1 MTESALPI
9 GPVSPVR
16 ANLTSKGVREC
27 PAARGQSCLGWLRLQ
42 AAYLLGLPALP
53 AVISFAFVI
62 SPPITLHFFSKGK
75 ERRGLGRCQV
85 PYHSPREGRTMIIY
99 KRVGARVGL
108 MGNPSDGFGGKTL
121 ATLISD
127 FSASVVLWESPKIE
141 ILPHPLFDPMC
152 FGSLEDLAST
162 ASFDGYYGGLR
173 LVYAACKKFY
183 QWCVEAGV
191 KLKRHNFSIQYDT
204 TIPRQVG
211 LAGSSAIVTA
221 IVKGLMELHELT
233 EDDVPLSLQP
243 SLVLSVETEELGISA
258 GLQDRVVQV
267 YGGLVYMDFDR
278 DYIAE
283 HGHGRYERL
292 DLSLLPPLYLAYT
305 PEPSD
310 SGKIHSTVRYRFD
323 RGEREI
329 VEGMR
334 RLGELTDASRE
345 ALEARDYETLS
356 RLMDEN
362 FDVRRRMY
370 GDEAL
375 GQTNLRMIEL
385 ARSLGL
391 PAKFPGSGGAIVGMY
406 LDEEQ
411 FSRAQQA
418 FTDEGFVFR
427 LIHPTETLP
436 TSEDELQETFDRLQE
451 LRLAVRTGVPAGT
464 PKGLKRAVG
473 IGL

>member
-1 MTESALPI
+1 
-9 GPVSPVR
+9 
-16 ANLTSKGVREC
+16 
-27 PAARGQSCLGWLRLQ
+27 
-42 AAYLLGLPALP
+42 
-53 AVISFAFVI
+53 
-62 SPPITLHFFSKGK
+62 
-75 ERRGLGRCQV
+75 
-85 PYHSPREGRTMIIY
+85 MIIY

-152 FGSLEDLAST
+152 FGSLEDLATT
-162 ASFDGYYGGLR
+162 AGFDGYYGGLR

-191 KLKRHNFSIQYDT
+191 KLERRNFSIQYDT

-211 LAGSSAIVTA
+211 LAGSSAIITA
-221 IVKGLMELHELT
+221 IVKALMELHGLT
-233 EDDVPLSLQP
+233 EDDVPLALQP
-243 SLVLSVETEELGISA
+243 GLVLSVETDELGISA

-267 YGGLVYMDFDR
+267 YGGAVYMDFDAG
-278 DYIAE
+278 YMA
-283 HGHGRYERL
+283 GHGRYERL

-310 SGKIHSTVRYRFD
+310 SGKIHSSVRYRFD
-323 RGEREI
+323 RGEREV

-334 RLGELTDASRE
+334 RLGELTEASRE
-345 ALEARDYETLS
+345 ALEARDYETLG

-370 GDEAL
+370 GDKCLGEA
-375 GQTNLRMIEL
+375 NLRMIEL

-391 PAKFPGSGGAIVGMY
+391 PAKFPGSGGAIVGLY

-411 FSRAQQA
+411 FARAQQA
-418 FTDEGFVFR
+418 FTDEGFAFCR
-427 LIHPTETLP
+427 IHPTETLCA
-436 TSEDELQETFDRLQE
+436 SEDELQETFDRLQE
-451 LRLAVRTGVPAGT
+451 LRLAVRAGVPGSAPVGF
-464 PKGLKRAVG
+464 GRVVG
-473 IGL
+473 IGV